1 MLKRDDISTLI
12 SKWSRYESSIPN
24 LLNPKAKE
32 LIKAFVQDLENIL
45 IKDDK
50 EEQEAFDKMLEEMSP
65 EELEEFRKQYEA
77 DHAYIEE
84 DEW

>member
-1 MLKRDDISTLI
+1 MLKRDDISALI
-12 SKWSRYESSIPN
+12 NKWNRYENSIPN
-24 LLNPKAKE
+24 LPNSKAKE
-32 LIKAFVQDLENIL
+32 LIKSFVQDLENIL

-65 EELEEFRKQYEA
+65 EEREEFYKQYEA